1 MGSCRATGRDV
12 VAVVQTGHW
21 DMQEWAHQ
29 DAQLAGEAVRK
40 SRPQGG
46 ARSVC
51 VGSGKGSGVTDR
63 GGA

>member
-29 DAQLAGEAVRK
+29 DAAAGWGGSEEKQASRR
-40 SRPQGG
+40 RPQ
-46 ARSVC
+46 C
-51 VGSGKGSGVTDR
+51 LR
-63 GGA
+63 GQREG